1 MLTKASGSFSS
12 PGYPQAYP
20 RDTECEWYIS
30 TAPGT
35 RIQITIH
42 EFDIEHAAACVFDTL
57 HVSEEKGLLQGVY
70 LLQAALFIC
79 FLVLEI

>member
-1 MLTKASGSFSS
+1 MLTKASGTFSS

-35 RIQITIH
+35 RVQITIH

-57 HVSEEKGLLQGVY
+57 HVSEEQRHLSASYIIQMFHK
-70 LLQAALFIC
+70 
-79 FLVLEI
+79 